1 MEQVPYLCIDLED
14 VEIKIN
20 EFARYLDNLG
30 DYSSLIA
37 TVYVDSKF
45 QSDIPELIGML
56 KAKLPRVKIMGG
68 IASSNVINGNI
79 YSYGIAITF
88 LVFKDSQVEVRALPW
103 EDEKSA
109 AVGKEFLSYLRKQY
123 QLVAVYMISS
133 GYNLNITPF
142 FKEISNAPVDVSFFG
157 GVISNN
163 ISLEDGCIF
172 TDEKIIPRGIAVAIF
187 TGHSLQV
194 HSCYCNGWQPLGK
207 GFTITEVANGGNTI
221 KTLDGTNIRTQY
233 EKYLGISWD
242 KSFIDEAVVFPMMVE
257 RNGAKLYR
265 LPRYLYPDGAVNY
278 GAEFSVGET
287 VKITYGSPVNV
298 IKDARALQVEMKR
311 FQPEV
316 ILAISCCAR
325 KKLLN
330 QDVRQEL
337 VGCRSICPA
346 TGVYAHGEYFRDLNG
361 HVYMGNLNMCLMG
374 MREGKPREEKID
386 ELLPRMESEVVLENK
401 ENKILSHMMHFVQ
414 AVSDELEENNKRLD
428 LLASHDELTG
438 LLNRSELDRKLTKTL
453 RYVEQTGRPMA
464 LFLMDLDNFKG
475 INDVYGH
482 LVGDKSLIA
491 VADVLKKMSTD
502 SLIPGRWGGDEFLII
517 LRDIGPEQAKRI
529 AELIRIAVSRIKF
542 EGLDLKLSTS
552 IGVTSHFPGEDEVIL
567 FKKADKALYDAK
579 NKCNKNS
586 ICVKMVN
593 D

>member
-194 HSCYCNGWQPLGK
+194 YSCYCNGWQPLGK

-242 KSFIDEAVVFPMMVE
+242 KSFID
-257 RNGAKLYR
+257 
-265 LPRYLYPDGAVNY
+265 
-278 GAEFSVGET
+278 
-287 VKITYGSPVNV
+287 
-298 IKDARALQVEMKR
+298 
-311 FQPEV
+311 
-316 ILAISCCAR
+316 
-325 KKLLN
+325 
-330 QDVRQEL
+330 
-337 VGCRSICPA
+337 
-346 TGVYAHGEYFRDLNG
+346 
-361 HVYMGNLNMCLMG
+361 
-374 MREGKPREEKID
+374 
-386 ELLPRMESEVVLENK
+386 
-401 ENKILSHMMHFVQ
+401 
-414 AVSDELEENNKRLD
+414 
-428 LLASHDELTG
+428 
-438 LLNRSELDRKLTKTL
+438 
-453 RYVEQTGRPMA
+453 
-464 LFLMDLDNFKG
+464 
-475 INDVYGH
+475 
-482 LVGDKSLIA
+482 
-491 VADVLKKMSTD
+491 
-502 SLIPGRWGGDEFLII
+502 
-517 LRDIGPEQAKRI
+517 
-529 AELIRIAVSRIKF
+529 
-542 EGLDLKLSTS
+542 
-552 IGVTSHFPGEDEVIL
+552 
-567 FKKADKALYDAK
+567 
-579 NKCNKNS
+579 
-586 ICVKMVN
+586 
-593 D
+593 